1 MSNVIAT
8 TRQLLFGLVDEA
20 TEIPVY
26 QWLPQEAN
34 EVPCYV
40 IGRPDIDEG
49 DMRALVQIEVPIY
62 VIGRSAA
69 SRDDDTQREL
79 DQLADA
85 LVNLLW
91 KPPKTEAMTLR
102 LTRMRA
108 VVVPIATTEFPAY
121 QGTVV
126 ATTTFC

>member
-8 TRQLLFGLVDEA
+8 TRQVVFGLIDEA
-20 TEIPVY
+20 TSIPVY

-34 EVPCYV
+34 EVPCFV
-40 IGRPDIDEG
+40 VGRPDVDEG
-49 DMRALVQIEVPIY
+49 DMRAIASISVPVY
-62 VIGRSAA
+62 VIGRTAA

-79 DQLADA
+79 DQLADV

-108 VVVPIATTEFPAY
+108 VVVPIAATEYPAY
-121 QGTVV
+121 TGTVV
-126 ATTTFC
+126 ASTTFC